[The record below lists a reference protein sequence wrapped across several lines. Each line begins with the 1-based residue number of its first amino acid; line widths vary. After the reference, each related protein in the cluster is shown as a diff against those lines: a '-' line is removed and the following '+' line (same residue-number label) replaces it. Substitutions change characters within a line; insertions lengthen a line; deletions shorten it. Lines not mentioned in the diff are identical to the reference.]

1 MITQFGLFGIC
12 DGHGG
17 AAAAISASKLVLH
30 FPFWRFYF
38 GTINK
43 VLRMHVW
50 PLKNILLCC
59 NLSYINLIHI
69 AKSAPAA

>member
-1 MITQFGLFGIC
+1 MIMQFGLFGIC

-38 GTINK
+38 GHNK
-43 VLRMHVW
+43 FFTDLITLH
-50 PLKNILLCC
+50 K
-59 NLSYINLIHI
+59 YIQ
-69 AKSAPAA
+69 PY